1 MNINKETRQFIDTH
15 REDAVGQ
22 LALLGRQHPLV
33 DLPFA
38 LEQIQG
44 WQTARKKLPAWAA
57 CQQIIYP
64 PHISMEQ
71 CSSEVTA
78 RYKAALLSRW
88 LSDQPAGG
96 SLSGTQKPSAHCTLY
111 DFTGGFGVD
120 FSYMAQGFD
129 HAVYVEQQSRLCD
142 IARHNFSVLGLEAA
156 EVVCGD
162 GTAHL
167 HALPSRYPAAVAVDR
182 EGADGDARQQRVV
195 FYLDPARRDQQG
207 KKVFGMRDCQPDVLS
222 LRDALMQ
229 KSDAVLLKLSPMF
242 DWHAAVAEMSPD
254 GKGTG
259 CEVHIVSVA
268 NDCKELLLLLTHSS
282 SPLRVVCVNDDQVF
296 SYMPLSAP
304 APASNASQPT
314 VDAFLHWG
322 LEESAPQ
329 ERWFLYVPNASVM
342 KAGAFYLL
350 AYRYAVAMVDRQ
362 SHLFISQ
369 HAIADFPGRTF
380 KVTAL
385 STMNKRDLKDKL
397 GTLDQANIAVRNFPM
412 RVEELRKR
420 LKLKDGGSVYLFA
433 TTVSHRHLIILAE
446 K

>member
-342 KAGAFYLL
+342 KAGAFDLL

>member
-1 MNINKETRQFIDTH
+1 MNINKETQQFIHAH
-15 REDAVGQ
+15 REDVVSQ
-22 LALLGRQHPLV
+22 LAFMGRQHPLV

-44 WQTARKKLPAWAA
+44 WQMARKKLPAWGA

-78 RYKAALLSRW
+78 RYKAALLSQW
-88 LSDQPAGG
+88 LSGQPAGD
-96 SLSGTQKPSAHCTLY
+96 SLCGTQTSSAHCTLY

-129 HAVYVEQQSRLCD
+129 HAVYVEQQSRFCD
-142 IARHNFSVLGLEAA
+142 IARHNFSVLGLQSA

-167 HALPSRYPAAVAVDR
+167 HALPFRYPSVGAVDR
-182 EGADGDARQQRVV
+182 EGADDDARRQRVV

-222 LRDALMQ
+222 LRDELMR

-268 NDCKELLLLLTHSS
+268 NDCKELLLLLTHSF
-282 SPLRVVCVNDDQVF
+282 SPLRVVCINDDQVF
-296 SYMPLSAP
+296 SYMPLTAP
-304 APASNASQPT
+304 AHESNASQPT

-329 ERWFLYVPNASVM
+329 ESWFLYVPNASVM
-342 KAGAFYLL
+342 KAGAFNLL
-350 AYRYAVAMVDRQ
+350 AGRYALAMVDRQ
-362 SHLFISQ
+362 SHLFISR
-369 HAIADFPGRTF
+369 HPIPEFPGRTF
-380 KVTAL
+380 KVSAL

-397 GTLDQANIAVRNFPM
+397 GGLDQANIAVRNFPM

-420 LKLKDGGSVYLFA
+420 LKLKDGGNVYLFA
-433 TTVSHRHLIILAE
+433 TTVSNRHLIIIAE